1 MLIISEPIIKKNW
14 NRINTKEELF
24 ELLKK
29 YKGILTSPMI
39 EYLNSLIELEF
50 SVIRENISD
59 CDRIALS
66 ELEVYKR
73 IAMYNIYNRALNLFN
88 EQNVPEIQTYSNKE
102 RYKGLNVY
110 YLLGEQKIPLFD
122 FNYEEKELD
131 YELKTSGF
139 KTMNIGTISLYQTI
153 ESKEKREAELMRV
166 MNKLER
172 LYDQENPFHSNPHT
186 YGGPATQWTF
196 EHARKIGIYEK
207 KFNQLDAKKELT
219 AEEKKEI
226 EVRKRFFELLLEDYG
241 LTTEDFIDE
250 SSNNPKKSLLQ
261 KTLVKKS
268 PNLTINNNIKYI

>member
-1 MLIISEPIIKKNW
+1 MLKSIELVEKSTWK
-14 NRINTKEELF
+14 RINTKEELIT
-24 ELLKK
+24 LLKK
-29 YKGILTSPMI
+29 YKGILTNPMI

-73 IAMYNIYNRALNLFN
+73 IAKYNIYNRALNLFN
-88 EQNVPEIQTYSNKE
+88 EQNVPEIQTYSNKAW
-102 RYKGLNVY
+102 YKGLNVY

-139 KTMNIGTISLYQTI
+139 KTMNIGTISLYQTLDY
-153 ESKEKREAELMRV
+153 KEELI
-166 MNKLER
+166 NKLKK
-172 LYDQENPFHSNPHT
+172 LCAQQNPHRYT
-186 YGGPATQWTF
+186 FIPYIVGGPASKW
-196 EHARKIGIYEK
+196 EIDHEGLIRSYEK
-207 KFNQLDAKKELT
+207 ELVKLDSRKELT

-226 EVRKRFFELLLEDYG
+226 EVRTRFFELLLEDYG
-241 LTTEDFIDE
+241 LTNEDFIEE
-250 SSNNPKKSLLQ
+250 SSKNSGNSSLQ
-261 KTLVKKS
+261 KTLIKKI